1 MAYNSPMNR
10 HTNQAFIHAYKA
22 LNTAQKKAVD
32 AIEGPVMVVAG
43 PGTGKTQILTL
54 RIANILAKTDTEPEN
69 ILALTFTE
77 AAAANMRRRLAE
89 LIGNPAYRVTINT
102 FHGFCN
108 DIIRKYPED
117 FPRII
122 GSKPITEIEQVG
134 IVEEIIEGE
143 NSAPDFVLLRPFGDR
158 FLYVRDIVSSIS
170 ELKREGVT
178 PEQFSKL
185 VADAKKDFEKID
197 DLYHDKGAHKGK
209 MKGEYQKLERKILK
223 NEELARAYSLYRA
236 ALTEKKQY
244 DFSDMI
250 LEVLETLKQ
259 SNEKNNRPGGK
270 NKNNADL
277 LLLLQEE
284 YQYILVDEH
293 QDTNNAQNMILEL
306 LMSYH
311 ENPNLFVVG
320 DEKQA
325 IFRFQGASLDNFYY
339 FKNRYPN
346 ALLITL
352 TENYRSTE
360 SILKNAESLLPG
372 REALQKNASHAEK
385 PIHIVEL
392 ENETSERYF
401 IAHDIL
407 EKIKSGIPAEEI
419 AILYRNN
426 KDAFPIARDLDRLGI
441 PYTIESDQELF
452 SQGDVKKLLIIM
464 RTIAEYG
471 NDLYM
476 TEMLHLSL
484 FNLDPLDVY
493 KVLRSAGDR
502 RKYSLYD
509 ILTTPKLLSEVE
521 LQDPG
526 ALISLVERIKKWVK
540 ESRKTDLQTFFE
552 HIVLDSGLLEDM
564 LGSSS
569 GGQGIASDRFDAI
582 SALFIEVREL
592 AGRKSDATIGD
603 FFIYLDTI
611 KKHNLFLK
619 RKNQNPIKGRVR
631 LMTVHKSKGQEFLH
645 VYIVRAVHG
654 NFGGKIDR
662 DRLPLIDEVYL
673 AGK

>member
-1 MAYNSPMNR
+1 MPYNSPMNR
-10 HTNQAFIHAYKA
+10 DTNQAFIHAYKA

-122 GSKPITEIEQVG
+122 GSKPITEVEQVS
-134 IVEEIIEGE
+134 IVEQIIDV
-143 NSAPDFVLLRPFGDR
+143 SDFVLLRPFGDR

-178 PEQFSKL
+178 PEHFTKL
-185 VADAKKDFEKID
+185 VSDAKKDFEKIN

-223 NEELARAYSLYRA
+223 NQELAQAYVLYQA
-236 ALTEKKQY
+236 ALTENKQY

-250 LEVLETLKQ
+250 LEVLETLKN
-259 SNEKNNRPGGK
+259 STSAKK
-270 NKNNADL
+270 SDL
-277 LLLLQEE
+277 LLMLQEE

-293 QDTNNAQNMILEL
+293 QDTNNAQNKIIEL

-311 ENPNLFVVG
+311 ESPNLFVVG

-372 REALQKNASHAEK
+372 REALRKNVSHTEK

-392 ENETSERYF
+392 ESEASERYF
-401 IAHDIL
+401 IAHDVL
-407 EKIKSGIPAEEI
+407 AKIKSGISAEEI

-426 KDAFPIARDLDRLGI
+426 KDAFPIARDLERLGI

-452 SQGDVKKLLIIM
+452 SQSDVKKLLIIM
-464 RTIAEYG
+464 RAIAEYG

-476 TEMLHLSL
+476 TEILHLSL
-484 FNLDPLDVY
+484 FDLDPLDMY
-493 KVLRSAGDR
+493 KVLRNAGDR
-502 RKYSLYD
+502 RKYSIYD
-509 ILTTPKLLSEVE
+509 IVTSPKLMGEIALK
-521 LQDPG
+521 DPE
-526 ALISLVERIKKWVK
+526 ALASLAERMKKWVK

-564 LGSSS
+564 LSS
-569 GGQGIASDRFDAI
+569 GEGQGKASDRFEAI
-582 SALFIEVREL
+582 SALFNEVREL
-592 AGRKSDATIGD
+592 AGRKPDATIRD

-631 LMTVHKSKGQEFLH
+631 LMTVHKSKGQEFSH
-645 VYIVRAVHG
+645 VYIIRAVHG

-662 DRLPLIDEVYL
+662 DRLPLIEEVYN
-673 AGK
+673 